1 MLLYTGSE
9 KFAIRN
15 IVVLIRRAMPVT
27 CTLMVG
33 MSNTGLVNYGRLFVA
48 RVVYFVG
55 CVKKFDFLEDV
66 VQLLQWIANEGAAM
80 SRTLTMMVITT
91 ILAGRADQAPVPGNL
106 QSADTQ
112 LRAFGKGV

>member
-1 MLLYTGSE
+1 M
-9 KFAIRN
+9 
-15 IVVLIRRAMPVT
+15 
-27 CTLMVG
+27 
-33 MSNTGLVNYGRLFVA
+33 
-48 RVVYFVG
+48 G

-80 SRTLTMMVITT
+80 SRTLTMMIITT

-106 QSADTQ
+106 QSVDTQ